1 MVGDDLSLRS
11 LVTRLGRH
19 AGIRAILE
27 SLGQGNS
34 GTVDGAWGSSCALT
48 AACVA
53 QEISRPVIAIVPRSK
68 DLEDFAGDLTSFLG
82 MPPLVFPAWE
92 SLPSE
97 QSTSD
102 PVYGERLRV
111 LKQLESE
118 SPPSI
123 VLTSIAATLQPVP
136 ARSTRQQS
144 MRVFKV
150 GDELPTEETA
160 AWLIAQGFERV
171 LAIETRGE
179 FSIHGGIVDLWTA
192 DLEHP
197 LRIELFGDEIESIR
211 TFDVETQRKIADL
224 QQVDVSVLDVRQLP
238 QENAPT
244 SLDDPFPT
252 EHFSN
257 SWPAGTIV
265 VLVDHADI
273 RNEAKIYLER
283 LGDRRGLFSVESS
296 LAKMLQYPS
305 LNIAPL
311 LADGFDTTC
320 HLQVESVERL
330 TGPKTE
336 ALAELCTILQPDEHV
351 LLACHNAAALDRM
364 RELLSALDPD
374 KQRRIELCEGTIT
387 RGFRLTWERLVVLS
401 DNELFGRV
409 EVRRTATKMRIETRA
424 LDSFLDLNEGDLIVH
439 LSHGIGRF
447 LGMQLLTKGEQSEEH
462 MHLEFKDGAKLFVP
476 VALIH
481 LVQKY
486 VGGQKT
492 APELSKL
499 GGTAWAQKKKKVAEA
514 VTDMAGDMLRLQAE
528 RELQPGIAFPP
539 DSHWMEEFEASFPY
553 IETLDQAKAIAEI
566 KIDMERGRPMERLI
580 CGDVGFGKTEVAMRA
595 AFKAVDGGKQV
606 AVLVPTTVLAE
617 QHYRSFSSRFAEFP
631 INIGQLSRFRTKTE
645 QRLTLSGLMDGSV
658 DLVIGTHRLVQADV
672 HFKDLGLLI
681 IDEEQRFGVEA
692 KERLKKLRTQTDIL
706 TLSATPI
713 PRTLHLSLIG
723 VRDISNLETPPQDRM
738 AIETRI
744 CRFDPTLI
752 RQAIV
757 RELNRGGQIYFVHNR
772 VYNIQT
778 MAERIRAIVPE
789 ARVDVVHG
797 QMNEHEMENAMMG
810 FVRGEVDV
818 LVATTIIES
827 GLDIANANTIFI
839 NQAEHY
845 GLAEM
850 HQLRGRVGR
859 YKHRAYCYLMVEE
872 GKILSP
878 QATKRLKAIE
888 EFSELGAGFKISMR
902 DLEIRGAG
910 NILGTE
916 QSGHIAIV
924 GYELYC
930 QLLENAV
937 RALKR
942 EPLKEHRH
950 VDIDL
955 PISAFIPSEY
965 VPPGRLKI
973 EMYRKLSQVISLD
986 ELRQYEAEI
995 KDRFGPVPKTAQRM
1009 IDLRELQ
1016 LLANRWQIDR
1026 IHLEGGYCVFSYR
1039 LPRKIEKLAS
1049 ETPFT
1054 LRIVDDRQAHLL
1066 LPRGYETGLKLLRL
1080 IRKVLDPTGELTGKK
1095 PESANETVA
1104 E

>member
-1 MVGDDLSLRS
+1 MSDSPSLQS
-11 LVTRLGRH
+11 LVPRLRQH
-19 AGIRAILE
+19 PGIQAILE
-27 SLGQGNS
+27 SLRQGNS

-48 AACVA
+48 TACVA
-53 QEISRPVIAIVPRSK
+53 TSTSGPVIAILPRAR
-68 DLEDFAGDLTSFLG
+68 DIEDFAGDLTSFLG
-82 MPPLVFPAWE
+82 QPPLVFPAWE

-102 PVYGERLRV
+102 PIHGERLRL

-118 SPPSI
+118 APPQL

-136 ARSTRQQS
+136 ARQSRQKS
-144 MRVFKV
+144 MRRFRV
-150 GDELPTEETA
+150 GDELPLESTSE
-160 AWLIAQGFERV
+160 WLISLGFERV
-171 LAIETRGE
+171 LSIETRGE

-197 LRIELFGDEIESIR
+197 IRIELFGDEIESIR
-211 TFDVETQRKIADL
+211 TFDVESQRKLADL
-224 QQVDVSVLDVRQLP
+224 NEIEVSVLDLRRLP
-238 QENAPT
+238 QEEMPT

-252 EHFSN
+252 EHFSG
-257 SWPAGTIV
+257 SWPKNTVV

-273 RNEAKIYLER
+273 RHEAQAYLER
-283 LGDRRGLFSVESS
+283 LGDRRGMFSSESS
-296 LAKMLQYPS
+296 LQKMLQFPS

-336 ALAELCTILQPDEHV
+336 ALRELCTILQPDEHV
-351 LLACHNAAALDRM
+351 LLACHNAAAIERM
-364 RELLSALDPD
+364 QELLDGLEEAQKP
-374 KQRRIELCEGTIT
+374 RIRLCEGTIT

-401 DNELFGRV
+401 DHELFGRV
-409 EVRRTATKMRIETRA
+409 EVRRTATRSRLETRA
-424 LDSFLDLNEGDLIVH
+424 IDSFLDLNEGDLVVH

-447 LGMQLLTKGEQSEEH
+447 LGMQILAKGDQSEEH

-499 GGTAWAQKKKKVAEA
+499 GGTAWAQKKKRVAEA
-514 VTDMAGDMLRLQAE
+514 VTDMAADMLRLQAE

-553 IETLDQAKAIAEI
+553 IETIDQSKAILDI
-566 KIDMERGRPMERLI
+566 KRDMERPRPMERLI

-645 QRLTLSGLMDGSV
+645 QKLTLSGLMDGSV
-658 DLVIGTHRLVQADV
+658 DLVIGTHRLVQSDV

-778 MAERIRAIVPE
+778 MAERIRSIVPE
-789 ARVDVVHG
+789 AQVGVVHG
-797 QMNEHEMENAMMG
+797 QMNEHEMEEAMLG
-810 FVRGEVDV
+810 FVRGDLDV

-827 GLDIANANTIFI
+827 GLDIPNANTIFI

-950 VDIDL
+950 VDVDL

-973 EMYRKLSQVISLD
+973 EMYRKLSQVVSME
-986 ELRQYEAEI
+986 ELRQYETEI
-995 KDRFGPVPKTAQRM
+995 KDRFGPVPKPAQRM
-1009 IDLRELQ
+1009 IDLREIQ
-1016 LLANRWQIDR
+1016 LLASRWSIDR

-1039 LPRKIEKLAS
+1039 LPRKIEKLAQ

-1054 LRIVDDRQAHLL
+1054 LRVVDDRQAHLV

-1080 IRKVLDPTGELTGKK
+1080 VRKVLDPAGEFAPRKGEDT
-1095 PESANETVA
+1095 AQVA
-1104 E
+1104 AE